1 MENNLKDKSF
11 ALALQ
16 IVKMCKYLKETRK
29 EYSLSQEL
37 LTHGTQIGAIM
48 VRVAYED
55 DKEEIAKN
63 LSNALKEAQ
72 ATDYWIELIYLSKL
86 LNEENYNNIK
96 NEIKEV
102 SDGIERN
109 IKLLNA
115 DFDLDTPTLYK
126 AKTQVK

>member
-55 DKEEIAKN
+55 DKEEITKN

-86 LNEENYNNIK
+86 LNEENYNAIK

-102 SDGIERN
+102 MELIEAER
-109 IKLLNA
+109 K
-115 DFDLDTPTLYK
+115 K
-126 AKTQVK
+126 

>member
-37 LTHGTQIGAIM
+37 LTHGTQIGALI

-86 LNEENYNNIK
+86 LNEENYNAIK

-102 SDGIERN
+102 VELIETER
-109 IKLLNA
+109 K
-115 DFDLDTPTLYK
+115 K
-126 AKTQVK
+126 